1 MKKNNFFKSKC
12 LLMLCA
18 WCALGMVLNGQN
30 VMAKKR
36 TGSEQ
41 TREYTEE
48 QTEEVQEENV
58 QLEKSESNE
67 QIEYII
73 PDSVSRYLSRDEISG
88 MPLQILNYAKNEI
101 YAREGRI
108 FQSQELRSYF
118 ENTSWYQGTIQPDD
132 FKDSERL
139 NEYELSNTK
148 LLSELEHEIAADGY
162 QVDQPGYSAD
172 PVYAFIAEQNGQGSQ
187 VNENAEDVKQNAKPE
202 SGKSEEEEA
211 YTQYAAS
218 GSFVEDYEGMYD
230 LRSAVKDLDGDGVR
244 ELIIKGKI
252 DDEVN
257 TKYKYIF
264 YRYKDKNVYR
274 IGSLENWQNGG
285 DGEIYTTQKAGT
297 VVVFWRIA
305 DRKTYKVYEIGDSVE
320 EMLDVYRQDTTNND
334 TEGKRIWIYGT
345 SDGDG
350 NELNVPVSSEQEWSQ
365 FEDELKEITFYSL
378 EG

>member
-1 MKKNNFFKSKC
+1 MRKHILFRNKGIP
-12 LLMLCA
+12 MIYVLCVSSIF
-18 WCALGMVLNGQN
+18 LSGQD

-36 TGSEQ
+36 TSEQ
-41 TREYTEE
+41 IQKNMEE
-48 QTEEVQEENV
+48 KTEEVQGGNV
-58 QLEKSESNE
+58 QMENPEGQK
-67 QIEYII
+67 QTEYII
-73 PDSVSRYLSRDEISG
+73 PDSVNRYLTRDEISG

-148 LLSELEHEIAADGY
+148 LLSEVEHEISADGY

-172 PVYAFIAEQNGQGSQ
+172 PVYAFIAEQNGQSSQ
-187 VNENAEDVKQNAKPE
+187 VNENTEDTNQNTKSE

-211 YTQYAAS
+211 YTQYAAA

-252 DDEVN
+252 DDEAN

-285 DGEIYTTQKAGT
+285 DGEIYTTQKTGT
-297 VVVFWRIA
+297 IVVFWRIA
-305 DRKTYKVYEIGDSVE
+305 DRKTYKVYTVGESVE
-320 EMLDVYRQDTTNND
+320 KTLDIYRQDTTNND
-334 TEGKRIWIYGT
+334 TEGNRIWIYGT
-345 SDGDG
+345 QDADG

-365 FEDELKEITFYSL
+365 FEGELKEITFYSL